1 MTDCCEMLTKHH
13 TGDRR
18 DLAASVL
25 FLIPVIKEILLFLG
39 CVDAS
44 SYTCHYNLKRG
55 RSILIFIGGEKEQ
68 LMTEPGK
75 SQDLPSKQERFRKAC
90 SAVWL

>member
-1 MTDCCEMLTKHH
+1 MRIH
-13 TGDRR
+13 
-18 DLAASVL
+18 AQ
-25 FLIPVIKEILLFLG
+25 ILLFLG

-68 LMTEPGK
+68 LMTEPGNHK
-75 SQDLPSKQERFRKAC
+75 IYLRNRKGFVKLALQYGCDLIPM
-90 SAVWL
+90 VITVYL